1 MNKKEIL
8 ELKRRM
14 TKTNC
19 TFTRMCGC
27 YVNAEKEIVL
37 TFNENFLNLGE
48 DELHKYLEM
57 DTYPFNPR
65 GKWIPSPALA
75 SSRNSSHPHPFFLV
89 QNRTYPRLPR
99 GSRLLDTMKS
109 SRSMIFVPAPNGSNP
124 ANTLKPSTQGIL
136 NTTSITTF
144 ASTLLRLDH
153 PSRSIANEIIFSNTA
168 TIVVNAAK
176 VRNRK
181 NNAAHALPPG
191 II

>member
-1 MNKKEIL
+1 
-8 ELKRRM
+8 
-14 TKTNC
+14 
-19 TFTRMCGC
+19 
-27 YVNAEKEIVL
+27 
-37 TFNENFLNLGE
+37 
-48 DELHKYLEM
+48 
-57 DTYPFNPR
+57 
-65 GKWIPSPALA
+65 
-75 SSRNSSHPHPFFLV
+75 
-89 QNRTYPRLPR
+89 
-99 GSRLLDTMKS
+99 MKS

-191 II
+191 ICAKILGIVMKIKLGPAPGSMPKAKQEGIMMNPAISATNVSNAVILTASPVRLRSLPI